1 MIKLYFKTQLVV
13 SEQYGDVPLKIIRLM
28 ADVQFLKPDG
38 SLSKINQA
46 IVDTGAHTSTLPAS
60 IWQEIKFAIK
70 TEDAW
75 LSGINDRSECR
86 IATLIADVE
95 GILSDDEGNC
105 TKPLQFLSFLAKT
118 DRVPLLLGVAGILE
132 KYHLY
137 WDYQNKIAYLQKER
151 KRPTGV

>member
-13 SEQYGDVPLKIIRLM
+13 SEQYGNVPLKIIRLM

-60 IWQEIKFAIK
+60 IWQGIKFSIK

-75 LSGINDRSECR
+75 LSGINDRPECR
-86 IATLIADVE
+86 IAALIADVE
-95 GILSDDEGNC
+95 GILLDDEGNS
-105 TKPLQFLSFLAKT
+105 TKPLQFVSFLAKT
-118 DRVPLLLGVAGILE
+118 DRVPVLLGVAGILE
-132 KYHLY
+132 KHNLY
-137 WDYQNKIAYLQKER
+137 WDYQNKIASLQQER
-151 KRPTGV
+151 KRPIGV

>member
-1 MIKLYFKTQLVV
+1 MIKLLFKTRLVV
-13 SEQYGDVPLKIIRLM
+13 SEQYGGVPLKIIRLI

-38 SLSKINQA
+38 SLSKIYQA

-60 IWQEIKFAIK
+60 IWQEIKFAIR
-70 TEDAW
+70 TENAW
-75 LSGINDRSECR
+75 LSGINDRPECR
-86 IATLIADVE
+86 ILTLIADIE

-137 WDYQNKIAYLQKER
+137 WDYQNRLAYLQAQDRDEIR
-151 KRPTGV
+151 

>member
-1 MIKLYFKTQLVV
+1 MPILPLFQRV
-13 SEQYGDVPLKIIRLM
+13 SGRRL
-28 ADVQFLKPDG
+28 
-38 SLSKINQA
+38 
-46 IVDTGAHTSTLPAS
+46 
-60 IWQEIKFAIK
+60 KFAIK

-75 LSGINDRSECR
+75 LSGINDRPECR

-95 GILSDDEGNC
+95 GILSDDEGNR

-137 WDYQNKIAYLQKER
+137 WD
-151 KRPTGV
+151 